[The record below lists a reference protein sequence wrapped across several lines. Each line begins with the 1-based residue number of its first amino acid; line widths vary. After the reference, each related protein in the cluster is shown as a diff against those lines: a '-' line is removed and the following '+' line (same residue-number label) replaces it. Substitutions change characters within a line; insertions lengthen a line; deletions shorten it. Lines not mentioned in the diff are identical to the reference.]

1 MKSLRISLNLFHTL
15 SLKINMKTKIKNF
28 LVLSLSIML
37 YSSLPVY
44 AQKKAE
50 LITSLWA
57 DKPLLIDGLL
67 NDWND
72 SLSLY
77 NDAAKLYYNI
87 ANDDEN
93 IYLAIKN
100 GSPESLTRILARGIS
115 FSANIES
122 KKIPAMVTFP
132 VLDRTPGK
140 KRTETE
146 QPEPE
151 EIQKRILERIKEIRV
166 DGFKEIIDGGI
177 SLYNTYGIKAAAAFD
192 SKNNLIQEIAI
203 PIRLLG
209 IEPGR
214 TEPITY
220 SIRINGFQGPTAVQ
234 QRDMNAFD
242 DMYGGRYGGRYNG
255 RYGRNYG
262 GMYGGMPP
270 RNYPAARISTSTEFF
285 IKSTLAVKK

>member
-1 MKSLRISLNLFHTL
+1 
-15 SLKINMKTKIKNF
+15 MKTKINFF
-28 LVLSLSIML
+28 LVLSLSTFL
-37 YSSLPVY
+37 FSSLP
-44 AQKKAE
+44 AHSQKKAE

-57 DKPLLIDGLL
+57 DTPKLIDGKI

-77 NDAAKLYYNI
+77 NEATKLYYNI

-100 GSPESLTRILARGIS
+100 GAPESLTRILARGIS
-115 FSANIES
+115 FSANIEN
-122 KKIPAMVTFP
+122 KKIPQMVTFP
-132 VLDRTPGK
+132 LLDRTPGK
-140 KRTETE
+140 TRNETE

-151 EIQKRILERIKEIRV
+151 EIQRRILERIKEIRV

-192 SKNNLIQEIAI
+192 SKDNLIQEIAI

-220 SIRINGFQGPTAVQ
+220 GIRINGFQGPAAVQ
-234 QRDMNAFD
+234 QRDMNQFD

-285 IKSTLAVKK
+285 IKSQLAIKQ

>member
-1 MKSLRISLNLFHTL
+1 
-15 SLKINMKTKIKNF
+15 MKTKIKNF
-28 LVLSLSIML
+28 LVLSLSIFL
-37 YSSLPVY
+37 FAYLPAYS
-44 AQKKAE
+44 QKKAE
-50 LITSLWA
+50 LIKSLWA
-57 DKPLLIDGLL
+57 DKPMLIDGLL

-72 SLSLY
+72 SLTLY
-77 NDAAKLYYNI
+77 NDASKLYYNI

-100 GSPESLTRILARGIS
+100 GSRESLTRILARGIS

-122 KKIPAMVTFP
+122 NKKTPAMVTFP

-140 KRTETE
+140 KRNETE

-151 EIQKRILERIKEIRV
+151 EIQRQILSRIKEIRV

-192 SKNNLIQEIAI
+192 SKNNLVQEIAI
-203 PIRLLG
+203 PLRLLG

-214 TEPITY
+214 TEPVTY
-220 SIRINGFQGPTAVQ
+220 SIRINGFQGPAAVQ
-234 QRDMNAFD
+234 QRDMNEFD

-262 GMYGGMPP
+262 GMYGGMPS

-285 IKSTLAVKK
+285 IKSTLAVKQ

>member
-1 MKSLRISLNLFHTL
+1 MN
-15 SLKINMKTKIKNF
+15 TKIKNF
-28 LVLSLSIML
+28 FFHSLSIML
-37 YSSLPVY
+37 LFSSIP
-44 AQKKAE
+44 AHSQKKAE
-50 LITSLWA
+50 LITSIWA
-57 DKPLLIDGLL
+57 DKPILIDGML

-72 SLSLY
+72 SLGLY
-77 NDAAKLYYNI
+77 NDATKLYYNI

-100 GSPESLTRILARGIS
+100 GAPESLTRILARGIS
-115 FSANIES
+115 FSANIEN
-122 KKIPAMVTFP
+122 KKIPAMITFP
-132 VLDRTPGK
+132 LLDRTPGK
-140 KRTETE
+140 KLNETE
-146 QPEPE
+146 PPEPE
-151 EIQKRILERIKEIRV
+151 EIQRRILERIKQIRV

-203 PIRLLG
+203 PLRLLG

-220 SIRINGFQGPTAVQ
+220 GIRINGFQGPAAVQ

-255 RYGRNYG
+255 RYGRNYD
-262 GMYGGMPP
+262 GMYGGMPS
-270 RNYPAARISTSTEFF
+270 RNYPPARISTSTEFF
-285 IKSTLAVKK
+285 IKSTLAVKQ

>member
-1 MKSLRISLNLFHTL
+1 
-15 SLKINMKTKIKNF
+15 MKTKIKNF
-28 LVLSLSIML
+28 FFLSLSIFL
-37 YSSLPVY
+37 FAYLPAYS
-44 AQKKAE
+44 QKKAE
-50 LITSLWA
+50 LIKSLWA
-57 DKPLLIDGLL
+57 DKPILIDGQI

-72 SLSLY
+72 SLTLY

-100 GSPESLTRILARGIS
+100 GAQESLTRILARGIS
-115 FSANIES
+115 FSANIEN

-132 VLDRTPGK
+132 LLDRTPGK
-140 KRTETE
+140 KRNETE

-151 EIQKRILERIKEIRV
+151 EIQRRILERIKEIRV

-220 SIRINGFQGPTAVQ
+220 GIRINGFQGPAAVQ
-234 QRDMNAFD
+234 QRDMNEFD

-262 GMYGGMPP
+262 GMYGGMPS

-285 IKSTLAVKK
+285 IKSQLAVKQ

>member
-1 MKSLRISLNLFHTL
+1 MMI
-15 SLKINMKTKIKNF
+15 KIKTFSILF
-28 LVLSLSIML
+28 LSVFLI
-37 YSSLPVY
+37 SSFP
-44 AQKKAE
+44 AWSQKKAE
-50 LITSLWA
+50 LIATKWA
-57 DKPLLIDGLL
+57 GHPIIVDGLL
-67 NDWND
+67 NDWDD

-100 GSPESLTRILARGIS
+100 GSKESLTRILARGIS

-122 KKIPAMVTFP
+122 NKKTPAMVTFP

-140 KRTETE
+140 KRNETE

-151 EIQKRILERIKEIRV
+151 EIQKRILEKIKEIRV

-192 SKNNLIQEIAI
+192 SKNNLVQEIAI
-203 PIRLLG
+203 PLRLLG
-209 IEPGR
+209 IETGR
-214 TEPITY
+214 TEPVTY
-220 SIRINGFQGPTAVQ
+220 SIRINGFQGPAAAQ
-234 QRDMNAFD
+234 QRDMNEFD

-262 GMYGGMPP
+262 GMYGGMPS

-285 IKSTLAVKK
+285 IKSVLAKR

>member
-1 MKSLRISLNLFHTL
+1 
-15 SLKINMKTKIKNF
+15 MKTKIKNF
-28 LVLSLSIML
+28 LVLSLSIL
-37 YSSLPVY
+37 LLSSMS
-44 AQKKAE
+44 ARSQKKAE

-57 DKPLLIDGLL
+57 DKPILIDGKL

-100 GSPESLTRILARGIS
+100 GSQESLTRILARGIS
-115 FSANIES
+115 FTANIENN
-122 KKIPAMVTFP
+122 KKIPTMVTFP

-140 KRTETE
+140 KRNETE

-192 SKNNLIQEIAI
+192 AKNNLIQEIAI

-209 IEPGR
+209 IEPFR
-214 TEPITY
+214 TEPVTY
-220 SIRINGFQGPTAVQ
+220 GIRINGFLGPAAVQ

-242 DMYGGRYGGRYNG
+242 DMYGGRFGGRNNG
-255 RYGRNYG
+255 RYGRNYD
-262 GMYGGMPP
+262 GMYGGMPS
-270 RNYPAARISTSTEFF
+270 RNYPAARIVTSTEFF

>member
-1 MKSLRISLNLFHTL
+1 
-15 SLKINMKTKIKNF
+15 MKTKINYF
-28 LVLSLSIML
+28 LVLSLSVFIF
-37 YSSLPVY
+37 SSLP
-44 AQKKAE
+44 ARSQKKAE

-57 DKPLLIDGLL
+57 EKPILIDGKL

-72 SLSLY
+72 NLSLY

-115 FSANIES
+115 FSANIEN

-132 VLDRTPGK
+132 LLDRTPGK
-140 KRTETE
+140 KLNETE
-146 QPEPE
+146 PPEPE
-151 EIQKRILERIKEIRV
+151 EIQRRILERIKQIRV

-220 SIRINGFQGPTAVQ
+220 GIRINGFQGPPAAQ

-242 DMYGGRYGGRYNG
+242 DMYGGGFGGRYNG

-262 GMYGGMPP
+262 GMYGGMPS
-270 RNYPAARISTSTEFF
+270 RNYPPARISTSTEFF
-285 IKSTLAVKK
+285 IKSTLAVKQ

>member
-1 MKSLRISLNLFHTL
+1 
-15 SLKINMKTKIKNF
+15 MKTKIKYL
-28 LVLSLSIML
+28 LVLSLSVFIF
-37 YSSLPVY
+37 SSLP
-44 AQKKAE
+44 ARSQKKAE

-57 DKPLLIDGLL
+57 GKPILIDGKL

-115 FSANIES
+115 FSANIEN

-132 VLDRTPGK
+132 LLDRTPGK
-140 KRTETE
+140 KLNETE
-146 QPEPE
+146 PPEPE
-151 EIQKRILERIKEIRV
+151 EIQRRILERIKQIRV

-220 SIRINGFQGPTAVQ
+220 GIRINGFQGPPAAQ

-242 DMYGGRYGGRYNG
+242 DMYGGGFGGRYNG

-262 GMYGGMPP
+262 GMYGGMPS
-270 RNYPAARISTSTEFF
+270 RNYPPARISTSTEFF
-285 IKSTLAVKK
+285 IKSQLAVNQ

>member
-1 MKSLRISLNLFHTL
+1 MN
-15 SLKINMKTKIKNF
+15 TKIKFF
-28 LVLSLSIML
+28 LVLSLSIFL
-37 YSSLPVY
+37 FADLPAYS
-44 AQKKAE
+44 QKKAE
-50 LITSLWA
+50 LVKSLWA
-57 DKPLLIDGLL
+57 GKPILIDGQI

-72 SLSLY
+72 SLTLY
-77 NDAAKLYYNI
+77 NEAAKLYYNI

-100 GSPESLTRILARGIS
+100 GAPESLTRILARGIS
-115 FSANIES
+115 FSANIEN
-122 KKIPAMVTFP
+122 KKVPAMVTFP
-132 VLDRTPGK
+132 LLDRTPGK
-140 KRTETE
+140 KRSETE

-151 EIQKRILERIKEIRV
+151 EIQRRILERIKEIRV

-214 TEPITY
+214 IEPITY
-220 SIRINGFQGPTAVQ
+220 GIRINGFQGPAAVQ

-242 DMYGGRYGGRYNG
+242 DMYGGRYGGRY
-255 RYGRNYG
+255 GRNYG
-262 GMYGGMPP
+262 GMYGGMPS
-270 RNYPAARISTSTEFF
+270 RNYPPARISTSTEFF
-285 IKSTLAVKK
+285 IKSQLASEQ

>member
-1 MKSLRISLNLFHTL
+1 MPAL
-15 SLKINMKTKIKNF
+15 
-28 LVLSLSIML
+28 
-37 YSSLPVY
+37 

-50 LITSLWA
+50 LITSIWA
-57 DKPLLIDGLL
+57 DKPILIDGML

-100 GSPESLTRILARGIS
+100 GSRESLTRILARGIS

-122 KKIPAMVTFP
+122 NKKTPTMVTFP

-140 KRTETE
+140 KRNETE

-192 SKNNLIQEIAI
+192 SKNNLVQEIAI
-203 PIRLLG
+203 PLRLLG
-209 IEPGR
+209 IETGR
-214 TEPITY
+214 TEPVTY
-220 SIRINGFQGPTAVQ
+220 SIRINGFQGPAAAQ
-234 QRDMNAFD
+234 QRDMNEFD

-262 GMYGGMPP
+262 GMYGGMPS

-285 IKSTLAVKK
+285 IKSTLAVKQ

>member
-1 MKSLRISLNLFHTL
+1 MSARS
-15 SLKINMKTKIKNF
+15 
-28 LVLSLSIML
+28 
-37 YSSLPVY
+37 
-44 AQKKAE
+44 QKKAE

-57 DKPLLIDGLL
+57 DKLILIDGHL

-72 SLSLY
+72 SLTLY
-77 NDAAKLYYNI
+77 NDATKLYYNI

-100 GSPESLTRILARGIS
+100 GSQQSLTRILARGIS
-115 FSANIES
+115 FTANIEGN
-122 KKIPAMVTFP
+122 KKIPTMITFP

-140 KRTETE
+140 KLNETE
-146 QPEPE
+146 RPEPE
-151 EIQKRILERIKEIRV
+151 EMQKRILERIKEIRV
-166 DGFKEIIDGGI
+166 DGFKEIVDGGI

-192 SKNNLIQEIAI
+192 SKNNLIQEIVI

-220 SIRINGFQGPTAVQ
+220 GIRINGFQGPSAAQ

-242 DMYGGRYGGRYNG
+242 DMYGGGFGGRNNG
-255 RYGRNYG
+255 RYGRDFD
-262 GMYGGMPP
+262 GMYGRMPS
-270 RNYPAARISTSTEFF
+270 RNFPTARIVTSTEFF
-285 IKSTLAVKK
+285 IKSALAVKK

>member
-1 MKSLRISLNLFHTL
+1 M
-15 SLKINMKTKIKNF
+15 KIKIKYF
-28 LVLSLSIML
+28 LFCSLSVFIF
-37 YSSLPVY
+37 SSLPVHS
-44 AQKKAE
+44 QKKAE

-57 DKPLLIDGLL
+57 GKPIIIDGKL

-77 NDAAKLYYNI
+77 NEAAKLYYNI

-115 FSANIES
+115 FSANIEN

-132 VLDRTPGK
+132 LLDRTPGK
-140 KRTETE
+140 KRNETE
-146 QPEPE
+146 PPEPE
-151 EIQKRILERIKEIRV
+151 EIQKRILERIKYIRV
-166 DGFKEIIDGGI
+166 DGFMEIVDGAI

-209 IEPGR
+209 IETGR
-214 TEPITY
+214 IEPITY
-220 SIRINGFQGPTAVQ
+220 GIRINGFQGPPAAQ
-234 QRDMNAFD
+234 RRDMNAFD
-242 DMYGGRYGGRYNG
+242 DMYGGGFGGGFNG

-262 GMYGGMPP
+262 GMYGGMPS
-270 RNYPAARISTSTEFF
+270 RNYPSARISTSTEFF
-285 IKSTLAVKK
+285 IKSQLAVKQ

>member
-1 MKSLRISLNLFHTL
+1 
-15 SLKINMKTKIKNF
+15 MKTEIKKI
-28 LVLSLSIML
+28 LILSLSIL
-37 YSSLPVY
+37 IFSSMS
-44 AQKKAE
+44 ARSQKKAE

-57 DKPLLIDGLL
+57 DKLILIDGHL

-72 SLSLY
+72 SLTLY
-77 NDAAKLYYNI
+77 NDATKLYYNI

-100 GSPESLTRILARGIS
+100 GSQQSLTRILARGIS
-115 FSANIES
+115 FTANIEGN
-122 KKIPAMVTFP
+122 KKIPTMITFP

-140 KRTETE
+140 KLNETE
-146 QPEPE
+146 RPEPE

-166 DGFKEIIDGGI
+166 DGFKEIVDGGI

-192 SKNNLIQEIAI
+192 SKNNLIQEIVI

-220 SIRINGFQGPTAVQ
+220 GIRINGFQGPSAVQ

-242 DMYGGRYGGRYNG
+242 DMYGGGFGGRNNG
-255 RYGRNYG
+255 RYGRNFD
-262 GMYGGMPP
+262 GMYGRMPS
-270 RNYPAARISTSTEFF
+270 RNFPTARIVTSTEFF

>member
-1 MKSLRISLNLFHTL
+1 
-15 SLKINMKTKIKNF
+15 MKTKIKYL
-28 LVLSLSIML
+28 LVLSLSVFIF
-37 YSSLPVY
+37 SSQP
-44 AQKKAE
+44 ARSQKKAE

-57 DKPLLIDGLL
+57 GKPILIDGKL

-72 SLSLY
+72 NLSLY

-115 FSANIES
+115 FSANIEN

-132 VLDRTPGK
+132 LLDRTPGK
-140 KRTETE
+140 KLNETE
-146 QPEPE
+146 PPEPE
-151 EIQKRILERIKEIRV
+151 EIQRRILERIKQIRV

-220 SIRINGFQGPTAVQ
+220 GIRINGFQGPPAAQ

-242 DMYGGRYGGRYNG
+242 DMYGGGFGGRYNG

-262 GMYGGMPP
+262 GMYGGMPS
-270 RNYPAARISTSTEFF
+270 RNYPPARISTSTEFF
-285 IKSTLAVKK
+285 IKSQLAVNQ

>member
-1 MKSLRISLNLFHTL
+1 
-15 SLKINMKTKIKNF
+15 MKTKIKNF
-28 LVLSLSIML
+28 LVLSLSIFL
-37 YSSLPVY
+37 FSSLP
-44 AQKKAE
+44 ARSQKKAE

-57 DKPLLIDGLL
+57 DKPILIDGKL

-77 NDAAKLYYNI
+77 NDATKLYYNLS
-87 ANDDEN
+87 NDDEN

-100 GSPESLTRILARGIS
+100 GAPESLTRILARGIS
-115 FSANIES
+115 FSANIEN

-132 VLDRTPGK
+132 LLDRTPGK
-140 KRTETE
+140 KLNETE
-146 QPEPE
+146 PPEPE
-151 EIQKRILERIKEIRV
+151 EIQRRILERIKQIRV

-220 SIRINGFQGPTAVQ
+220 GIRINGFQGPAAVQ

-255 RYGRNYG
+255 RYGRNYD
-262 GMYGGMPP
+262 GMYGGMPS
-270 RNYPAARISTSTEFF
+270 RNYPPARISTSTEFF
-285 IKSTLAVKK
+285 IKSQLAVNQ